1 MANNFPNYQFTNAT
15 QMPQNQQQQ
24 IQQPQQSFF
33 SPMTL
38 FPQPVGGVYS
48 LNTSSDVS
56 NLPTGNGLSI
66 GLCMNESTIFIKS
79 LQNGEPM
86 FLAYKLSPLSAPA
99 ADQKDEKL
107 NNYLKQQDEKIS
119 TLELEI
125 KKLKEKM
132 GGELKWQI

>member
-1 MANNFPNYQFTNAT
+1 MANNYQNYPFQNTAPA
-15 QMPQNQQQQ
+15 PQNQQQLQ
-24 IQQPQQSFF
+24 SQHSFF

-48 LNTSSDVS
+48 LNTSNDVS
-56 NLPTGNGLSI
+56 NLPTGSGISV
-66 GLCMNESTIFIKS
+66 GLCMNENTIFIKS

-86 FLAYKLSPLSAPA
+86 FLAYRLSPLTAPA
-99 ADQKDEKL
+99 AEQKDDKL

-125 KKLKEKM
+125 KKLKENM

>member
-1 MANNFPNYQFTNAT
+1 MANNFSNYQFPNAT
-15 QMPQNQQQQ
+15 QMPQNQQ

-48 LNTSSDVS
+48 LNTSSDVN

-66 GLCMNESTIFIKS
+66 GLCMNESTLFIKS

-125 KKLKEKM
+125 KKLKEKV

>member
-1 MANNFPNYQFTNAT
+1 MANNYPNYQFQNTAPA
-15 QMPQNQQQQ
+15 PQNQQQL
-24 IQQPQQSFF
+24 QPQQSFF

-48 LNTSSDVS
+48 LNTSNDVS
-56 NLPTGNGLSI
+56 NLPTGNGISV
-66 GLCMNESTIFIKS
+66 GLCMNENTIFIKS

-86 FLAYKLSPLSAPA
+86 FLAYRLSPLTAPA
-99 ADQKDEKL
+99 AEQKDDKL

-125 KKLKEKM
+125 KKLKEKV